1 MVLNARKCHY
11 LIINKDIANEPFEFG
26 KKTLHPEVKQ
36 KLLCII
42 IDKDLNSQSRL

>member
-1 MVLNARKCHY
+1 MVLDAGKCHY
-11 LIINKDIANEPFEFG
+11 LMINKDIANESIEFG

-42 IDKDLNSQSRL
+42 IDKDLNS